1 MKNASL
7 RVQVDRND
15 LGGLAPGY
23 KGADYPPVFPCS
35 KLKLDQLFLHW
46 LSLPESQELVSNLIE
61 DAKAGKPIKGP
72 SPYPGPTPLSPTT
85 AHALFSSTPPLSPQK
100 VRSPRS
106 PASPLRRS
114 NTSTV
119 FRRAAVATIPQFYFP
134 QGAAIPEDSKTEWLR
149 QVDSY
154 FAQHGSQSMHGK
166 QFVEML
172 QELSEIPCMVGY
184 TLFKRLLQPNTV
196 EVTKESFVRW
206 WLSHSM
212 VAAQPVRRVFE
223 ILRQEGQEYLTYA
236 SFAPLMEAILEH
248 HPGLE
253 FLQETAEFQKKYSE
267 TVVYRIFYSLNK
279 SGSGRMTFREFKRG
293 DLLDALYMLDREEDI
308 NKVLKYFSYEH
319 FYVIY
324 CKFWELDTDH
334 DFYIDKN
341 DLAHYS
347 QCALSFQI
355 IDRIFEQV
363 PRKFTSKIPG
373 KMGYEDFVWFILSEE
388 DKTSDTA
395 LEYWFRCCDLDSDG
409 CIRPRE
415 MWYFYEEQLKRLE
428 GLSQEPVLF
437 EDVVCQLHDMLLPAE
452 EGAYTLQDLKR
463 TKPLSGLLFN
473 ALFNLHKFLSFENRD
488 PFAMRAEQGEFAGL
502 TEWDKFARIEYYRL
516 ASEDDQEEA
525 GVEPEDGMWAD
536 VDAAMMDRVH

>member
-1 MKNASL
+1 MKNESL

-15 LGGLAPGY
+15 LGGLAPGFR
-23 KGADYPPVFPCS
+23 GGDYPPVFPCS

-46 LSLPESQELVSNLIE
+46 LSLPESQDLVSNLIE

-114 NTSTV
+114 STSTV
-119 FRRAAVATIPQFYFP
+119 FRKAVLATIPQFYFP
-134 QGAAIPEDSKTEWLR
+134 SGSAVPDEAKTEWQR
-149 QVDSY
+149 QVDNH
-154 FAQHGSQSMHGK
+154 FAHHGSPNLNGK
-166 QFVEML
+166 QFVELL
-172 QELSEIPCMVGY
+172 QELADVPYMAGYALFRRLKGQNSE
-184 TLFKRLLQPNTV
+184 
-196 EVTKESFVRW
+196 EVNKDAFVKW
-206 WLSHSM
+206 WLSRNL
-212 VAAQPVRRVFE
+212 VAAQPVKRVYE
-223 ILRQEGQEYLTYA
+223 ILKQDGQEYLTYS
-236 SFAPLMEAILEH
+236 SFSPLMDSIMDN

-253 FLQETAEFQKKYSE
+253 FLQETSEFQRKYSE
-267 TVVYRIFYSLNK
+267 TVVYRIFYTLNR
-279 SGSGRMTFREFKRG
+279 SGSGKMTFREFKQG
-293 DLLDALYMLDREEDI
+293 DFLDALYMLDREEDI

-341 DLAHYS
+341 DLAHYA

-355 IDRIFEQV
+355 IDRIFDQV
-363 PRKFTSKIPG
+363 PRRFTSKVPG

-395 LEYWFRCCDLDSDG
+395 LEYWFRCCDLDCDG
-409 CIRPRE
+409 VIRPRE

-437 EDVVCQLHDMLLPAE
+437 EDVVCQLHDMLAPEA
-452 EGAYTLQDLKR
+452 EGAYTIKDLKR
-463 TKPLSGLLFN
+463 TKPQSGLLFN
-473 ALFNLHKFLSFENRD
+473 ALFNLHKFLGFENRD

-502 TEWDKFARIEYYRL
+502 TDWDKFARIEYYRL
-516 ASEDDQEEA
+516 ASEDDQEEMA
-525 GVEPEDGMWAD
+525 TEPDDGMWAD
-536 VDAAMMDRVH
+536 VDAAMMDRMH